1 MYFMYVYFRG
11 SKNSYMAALVCGC
24 SVYNYDSNL
33 YSIDSSF
40 SDFVLDASCF
50 LFFVCFFW
58 GEFNSLF
65 VVISITDSSGV
76 ILLLSFVMI
85 RISNRIGSLSPPA
98 IRVYFNL
105 RMD

>member
-1 MYFMYVYFRG
+1 MFF
-11 SKNSYMAALVCGC
+11 
-24 SVYNYDSNL
+24 
-33 YSIDSSF
+33 
-40 SDFVLDASCF
+40 FVL
-50 LFFVCFFW
+50 FVSFG

>member
-1 MYFMYVYFRG
+1 VGVAFITMILIYIPSTHRFRI
-11 SKNSYMAALVCGC
+11 
-24 SVYNYDSNL
+24 L
-33 YSIDSSF
+33 YWMLRVF
-40 SDFVLDASCF
+40 FC
-50 LFFVCFFW
+50 FVCFFW
-58 GEFNSLF
+58 GGEFNSLF

>member
-1 MYFMYVYFRG
+1 MGVAFITMILIYIPSTHRFRI
-11 SKNSYMAALVCGC
+11 
-24 SVYNYDSNL
+24 L
-33 YSIDSSF
+33 YWMLRVF
-40 SDFVLDASCF
+40 CF
-50 LFFVCFFW
+50 LFVSFG

>member
-1 MYFMYVYFRG
+1 VFF
-11 SKNSYMAALVCGC
+11 
-24 SVYNYDSNL
+24 
-33 YSIDSSF
+33 
-40 SDFVLDASCF
+40 FVL
-50 LFFVCFFW
+50 FVSFG